1 MAEALITAAKCFVPK
16 SKEEEEDIERIYNSY
31 RNIIA
36 TLPRNRGW
44 ATQHLCQYQGFWFQP
59 MVGLE
64 GIMWMQQHFIS
75 RPTDVYLISSPKSV
89 RLYTANSEGCQ
100 NETPLV
106 DGDSQIG
113 TVGCVAVDNEGN
125 LASATSTG
133 GFVNKMLGRIGDT
146 PIIGAETYTNN
157 LCAISATGKGEAII
171 QATAARDV
179 AGLMEF
185 IGLSLKEA
193 VAHAVEEWVPRGT
206 VGLIVVSSTREITMP
221 LNTTS
226 MFRASVTED
235 RYSEIGI

>member
-1 MAEALITAAKCFVPK
+1 M
-16 SKEEEEDIERIYNSY
+16 
-31 RNIIA
+31 
-36 TLPRNRGW
+36 
-44 ATQHLCQYQGFWFQP
+44 
-59 MVGLE
+59 
-64 GIMWMQQHFIS
+64 
-75 RPTDVYLISSPKSV
+75 SV
-89 RLYTANSEGCQ
+89 LYTANSEGCQ

-193 VAHAVEEWVPRGT
+193 AAHVVEEWVPRGT

-226 MFRASVTED
+226 MFRAYVTED